1 MQGRII
7 KGIAGF
13 YYVYDVVE
21 SVIYECKAKGIFRR
35 EKIKPLVGDLVE
47 YEILDA
53 EEKTGNIIGVK
64 AVNQDNEIM
73 LITTEGI
80 IIRIPVNGTALLGRV
95 TSGVKLINVNDGV
108 TVASMARVKEDKS
121 IMENDIP
128 EPEQP
133 EGVIVEEDEDAS
145 ASEEELISKELGEL
159 INRAEQDSE
168 EE

>member
-1 MQGRII
+1 MR
-7 KGIAGF
+7 KF
-13 YYVYDVVE
+13 EV
-21 SVIYECKAKGIFRR
+21 AKGFEDRGVVLPQR
-35 EKIKPLVGDLVE
+35 
-47 YEILDA
+47 
-53 EEKTGNIIGVK
+53 KTAKSAGYDIVALTDEDVYVHPGMSVNLETGVK
-64 AVNQDNEIM
+64 ACMEDDEVM

-80 IIRIPVNGTALLGRV
+80 IIRIEVSDTSLLGRV

-108 TVASMARVKEDKS
+108 TVASMAKVKEDKS

-128 EPEQP
+128 EPKQP